1 MNPRRSILL
10 SGTILA
16 VVLAGVLIYASS
28 QGGRAATDTVAAPVQ
43 GAALGNPAAPVLIEE
58 FADFQCP
65 FCGRFSRETKPQIV
79 ETYVQPGKARFVFK
93 HLAFI
98 GPESLWAAQAAECAA
113 DQGAFWPYHDKLF
126 ASQAGE
132 NRGAFAKDR
141 LKAFA
146 RELQLDAARF
156 DRCLDGDETLARVR
170 ADVEEAQKR
179 GIRSTP
185 AFYINGKAAVQG
197 AQPFEQFK
205 AAIDPLVA
213 GGR

>member
-1 MNPRRSILL
+1 MTSRGAILL
-10 SGTILA
+10 FGTLFA

-28 QGGRAATDTVAAPVQ
+28 QSGLVRTDTGATAAQ

-79 ETYVQPGKARFVFK
+79 EAYVQPGKARLVFK

-113 DQGAFWPYHDKLF
+113 DQGGFWPYHDKLF

-132 NRGAFAKDR
+132 NRGAFAKER
-141 LKAFA
+141 LKTFA
-146 RELQLDAARF
+146 QELKLDGSRL
-156 DRCLDGDETLARVR
+156 DRCLDSDETLPRVR
-170 ADVEEAQKR
+170 ADVDDAKKR

-185 AFYINGKAAVQG
+185 SFYINGKAAIQG
-197 AQPFEQFK
+197 AVPFDQFK
-205 AAIDPLVA
+205 AAIDPLVT